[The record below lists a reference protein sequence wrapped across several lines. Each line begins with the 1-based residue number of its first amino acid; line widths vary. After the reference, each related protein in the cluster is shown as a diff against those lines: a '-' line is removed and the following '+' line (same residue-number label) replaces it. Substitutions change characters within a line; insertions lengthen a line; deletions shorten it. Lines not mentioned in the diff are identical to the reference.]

1 MSRGATVRGL
11 GRFCTRT
18 AEAALTGLLL
28 LIVAARFAVAAAGY
42 DNLSLEQAIDRL
54 GDEGL
59 RVFYSSDLVK
69 PWMRVRQEPA
79 ASNPRDVLTEILSPY
94 GLATETA
101 ADGALV
107 VVRAAS
113 PAAPTTGTVRGRLVQ
128 QSSGKPM
135 AGVKLRLSSQ
145 ADIALTDTDGRF
157 EFLRVAP
164 GTHRLRLDTG
174 AGVSPGRVQV
184 RAGEVSRLAIEGTR
198 LPQTDLAEVIV
209 SASRYELFRHT
220 GPSASAFTA
229 ADLELLPEIGD
240 DGLRAVSRL
249 PGTAGND
256 VSAKSNVRGGEV
268 DETLVR
274 FDGLRLYNPFHLKDF
289 QSLFSAIDP
298 SLIEELNIYT
308 GGFPVTYGDRMSS
321 VIDITPLAPTEALYR
336 ELSLSFF
343 NASALAAGSFN
354 DGQSDWLVSAR
365 RGNLDLMFDVFDP
378 DRGDPR
384 YVDIYAR
391 FGHRFNEG
399 LRVSGNLL
407 VFDDDIKIFDDEQDE
422 RAKANYQ
429 DEYYWLRFDLTPS
442 DVLQGSLIAARI
454 DMDSKR
460 RGTSE
465 QDGISVG
472 ELYDKRDFDIWV
484 FQTDWS
490 WRATDR
496 LLVQGGAEWRDE
508 EGSYA
513 YQDEVEFSLLF
524 LTPGAETDPQR
535 TTDLDAS
542 PDGSSYGIY
551 GNLRFD
557 VLDWLTTE
565 AGLRWDKETLS
576 RRNDEQFSP
585 RLSLLAD
592 ITDRTSLRLSWGRFF
607 QAQSVNELQISDGVT
622 EFFPAQRADHW
633 IASIEH
639 GFRNGID
646 LRVEAFRKEYRDPRP
661 RYENLLNSLIL
672 LPELKPDRVEV
683 APDKATA
690 EGIEISLSRFSTD
703 PLNWWASYTWSVIE
717 DDFSVTQRPR
727 NWDQTFTWQ
736 GGISWR
742 TARWELSLSGSYRRG
757 WPTTDAFLVA
767 SDPIPLVATG
777 SRNGER
783 LSSSISLDAR
793 VARKYDLG
801 DAGKLTVFGQLNNM
815 LNRGNKCCV
824 EYEVEEF
831 ENGEP
836 YLDLENKKGVPV
848 VPSLGVTWQF

>member
-1 MSRGATVRGL
+1 MRRI
-11 GRFCTRT
+11 GRVCTRT
-18 AEAALTGLLL
+18 AKAALNGLLL
-28 LIVAARFAVAAAGY
+28 LAFAARFAFAAVGY
-42 DNLSLEQAIDRL
+42 DNLSLEQAIERL
-54 GDEGL
+54 GNEGL
-59 RVFYSSDLVK
+59 PVFYSSDLVK
-69 PWMRVRQEPA
+69 PWMRVRQEPVA
-79 ASNPRDVLTEILSPY
+79 GNLRDILAEILSPY
-94 GLATETA
+94 GLAAEA
-101 ADGALV
+101 GPDGALV
-107 VVRAAS
+107 IVRAA
-113 PAAPTTGTVRGRLVQ
+113 PAARPTTGTVRGRLVQ
-128 QSSGKPM
+128 QASGKPV
-135 AGVKLRLSSQ
+135 AGVTLRLSSV
-145 ADIALTDTDGRF
+145 AETAVTDADGRF
-157 EFLRVAP
+157 EFLRVSP
-164 GTHRLRLDTG
+164 GTHRLQI
-174 AGVSPGRVQV
+174 AGRAGLVLPRIDV
-184 RAGEVSRLAIEGTR
+184 RAGEVSRQTVEVMPAPG
-198 LPQTDLAEVIV
+198 TDLAEVIV
-209 SASRYELFRHT
+209 SASRYELFRHA

-298 SLIEELNIYT
+298 SLIDELNIYT

-321 VIDITPLAPTEALYR
+321 VIDITPLAPSDELYR

-354 DGQSDWLVSAR
+354 EGQSDWLVSAR

-378 DRGDPR
+378 DRGDPK
-384 YVDIYAR
+384 YIDIYTR
-391 FGHRFNEG
+391 LGHSFSDAF
-399 LRVSGNLL
+399 RVSANLL
-407 VFDDDIKIFDDEQDE
+407 VFDDNIKIFDDEQDE
-422 RAKANYQ
+422 RAKANYR
-429 DEYYWLRFDLTPS
+429 DEYYWLRFDLAPS
-442 DVLQGSLIAARI
+442 NVLEGSVIAARI

-472 ELYDKRDFDIWV
+472 ELYDDRNFDIWV
-484 FQTDWS
+484 LQTDWS

-496 LLVQGGAEWRDE
+496 LLLQGGAEVQDQD
-508 EGSYA
+508 GSYA
-513 YQDEVEFSLLF
+513 YQDQVEFSLLF
-524 LTPGAETDPQR
+524 LTPGAETEPER
-535 TTDLDAS
+535 TTDLRAS
-542 PDGSSYGIY
+542 PEGRSYGIY

-557 VLDWLTTE
+557 LLDWLTTE

-576 RRNDEQFSP
+576 PRNDEQFSP

-592 ITDRTSLRLSWGRFF
+592 VGDRTSLRLSWGRFF
-607 QAQSVNELQISDGVT
+607 QAQTVNELQISDGVT

-633 IASIEH
+633 IASLEH
-639 GFRNGID
+639 GFRNSID

-672 LPELKPDRVEV
+672 LPELKPDRIEV
-683 APDKATA
+683 APYKATA

-703 PLNWWASYTWSVIE
+703 PLTWWASYTWSVIE
-717 DDFSVTQRPR
+717 DDFKLTRRPR
-727 NWDQTFTWQ
+727 NWDQSFTWQ
-736 GGISWR
+736 GGIGWR
-742 TARWELSLSGSYRRG
+742 TARWELSLSGTYRRG

-767 SDPIPLVATG
+767 DDPIPLAATG
-777 SRNGER
+777 PRNGER

-793 VARKYDLG
+793 VARKYELG
-801 DAGKLTVFGQLNNM
+801 DGGRLTVFGQLNNM

-831 ENGEP
+831 ENGDP
-836 YLDLENKKGVPV
+836 YLDLENKKGVPI

>member
-1 MSRGATVRGL
+1 MRV
-11 GRFCTRT
+11 CTC
-18 AEAALTGLLL
+18 AAKAALTSLLL
-28 LIVAARFAVAAAGY
+28 LTTVARFAVAASGY
-42 DNLSLEQAIDRL
+42 DSLTLEQAIDRL
-54 GDEGL
+54 AEDGL
-59 RVFYSSDLVK
+59 QVFYSSDLVK
-69 PWMRVRQEPA
+69 PWMRVRQEPEA
-79 ASNPRDVLTEILSPY
+79 GSPTDILTEILAPY
-94 GLATETA
+94 ELTTEAGPGGT
-101 ADGALV
+101 LV
-107 VVRAAS
+107 IVRR
-113 PAAPTTGTVRGRLVQ
+113 PPPPAPTTGTVRGRLVQ
-128 QSSGKPM
+128 
-135 AGVKLRLSSQ
+135 RLSGEPVPNASLQ
-145 ADIALTDTDGRF
+145 LTSTAQSAITDGDGGF
-157 EFLRVAP
+157 EFSDVKP
-164 GTHRLRLDTG
+164 GSHRLQIADGRSLAPTRL
-174 AGVSPGRVQV
+174 RV
-184 RAGEVSRLAIEGTR
+184 RAGEVSRLTIEVSYVTE
-198 LPQTDLAEVIV
+198 PDLAEVIV
-209 SASRYELFRHT
+209 SASRYELFRHA

-298 SLIEELNIYT
+298 SLIDELNIYT

-321 VIDITPLAPTEALYR
+321 VIDITPLAPGDEPYR

-343 NASALAAGSFN
+343 NASALASGSFN

-378 DRGDPR
+378 DRGDPQ
-384 YVDIYAR
+384 YVDFYAR
-391 FGHRFNEG
+391 VGHRFSDAF
-399 LRVSGNLL
+399 RVSGNLL
-407 VFDDDIKIFDDEQDE
+407 VFDDDIKIYDDEQDE
-422 RAKANYQ
+422 RAKADYR
-429 DEYYWLRFDLTPS
+429 DEYYWLRFDLAPS
-442 DVLQGSLIAARI
+442 DVLQGSVIAARI

-472 ELYDKRDFDIWV
+472 ELYDKRDFDIWAL
-484 FQTDWS
+484 QTDWS
-490 WRATDR
+490 WRANDR
-496 LLVQGGAEWRDE
+496 LLLQGGAEYRDE
-508 EGSYA
+508 DGSYA

-524 LTPGAETDPQR
+524 LTPGAKTDPQR
-535 TTDLDAS
+535 TTDLRAS
-542 PDGSSYGIY
+542 PDGKNYGIY

-557 VLDWLTTE
+557 LLDWLTTE

-592 ITDRTSLRLSWGRFF
+592 VTDRTSLRLSWGRFF
-607 QAQSVNELQISDGVT
+607 QAQSVTELQISDGVT

-633 IASIEH
+633 IASLEH
-639 GFRNGID
+639 AFRNGID
-646 LRVEAFRKEYRDPRP
+646 LRVEAFRKDYRDPRP
-661 RYENLLNSLIL
+661 RFENLLNSLIL
-672 LPELKPDRVEV
+672 LPELKPDRVRV

-690 EGIEISLSRFSTD
+690 EGIEISLSRFDND
-703 PLNWWASYTWSVIE
+703 PLTWWASYTWSSIE
-717 DDFSVTQRPR
+717 DDFGVTERPR

-736 GGISWR
+736 AGIGWR
-742 TARWELSLSGSYRRG
+742 TERWELSLTGIYRRG

-767 SDPIPLVATG
+767 DEPLPLAGTG
-777 SRNGER
+777 PRNGEQ
-783 LSSSISLDAR
+783 LSAFISFDAR

-801 DAGKLTVFGQLNNM
+801 DAGKLTLFGQLNNM
-815 LNRGNKCCV
+815 FNRGNKCCV

-836 YLDLENKKGVPV
+836 YLDLENKKGVPI